1 MLWLNVDEQR
11 TDWIEE
17 LDQTMF
23 QDSITLDESMKRQP
37 ISTIEC
43 PVMMIQKLENDD
55 SLSALIK
62 SGDCESKAQF
72 LCTLDLSKSP
82 KVHKQPNF
90 SCLHPKKSA
99 GTNEGN
105 KSSGRKKRGS
115 NDKMDEKIKENKHS
129 KISYTIY

>member
-11 TDWIEE
+11 TDWIEK

-43 PVMMIQKLENDD
+43 PVIKIQKLDNDD

-62 SGDCESKAQF
+62 SGECESKAKF

-82 KVHKQPNF
+82 KVQMQPNF
-90 SCLHPKKSA
+90 SCLHPKKSSSND
-99 GTNEGN
+99 GKKT
-105 KSSGRKKRGS
+105 SGRKKRGS
-115 NDKMDEKIKENKHS
+115 NDKMDGKIKEIKHS